1 MDTMPYITQEE
12 INKEFPKIIQDLDNE
27 IVRVKTW
34 ANENG
39 YHVGTAVY
47 AAVKRYRNELREL
60 RKTLQIN
67 ID

>member
-1 MDTMPYITQEE
+1 MSHITQEQ
-12 INKEFPKIIQDLDNE
+12 INEEFPEIIDDLDDE
-27 IVRVKTW
+27 IIRVKTW

-60 RKTLQIN
+60 RNTLQIN